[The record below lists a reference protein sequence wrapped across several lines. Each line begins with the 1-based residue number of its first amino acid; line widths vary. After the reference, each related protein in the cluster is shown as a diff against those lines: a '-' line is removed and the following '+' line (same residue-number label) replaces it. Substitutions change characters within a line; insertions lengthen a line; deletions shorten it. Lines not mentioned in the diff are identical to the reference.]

1 MFADLIIVMDKGE
14 IIQVGTHLE
23 LVKQEGIYRQIFDIQ
38 TRIDTEL
45 EKEISKE
52 EQ

>member
-45 EKEISKE
+45 EKEISKVE
-52 EQ
+52 